1 MKESKKISKKIYID
15 LDSLFDT
22 RLSLLEL
29 LDTKI
34 SLSIYDNRL
43 FYDTRI
49 IDEFDYITKDIFD
62 AFYKVRD
69 NLVFFK
75 AIPTNITELVLTDIL
90 YIVNNKYLT
99 DESKSITLI
108 VDTSRYKLNNEQKE
122 KLKIYLQEVF
132 KLPYLQIEVNEFNI
146 MDKSPNY
153 INDEIFSIYKYD
165 GIKWLN
171 EYLQLWNPKELTTNM
186 PSTKLRVP
194 ALFDKPLLLK
204 KLSDYIDA
212 LNDIVKSVKTV
223 IDLEYVDVHYF
234 NFIDKKHKK

>member
-1 MKESKKISKKIYID
+1 MEENKKISKKIYID

-69 NLVFFK
+69 NSVFFK
-75 AIPTNITELVLTDIL
+75 AIPTNITELILTDVL

-99 DESKSITLI
+99 DESKAITLL
-108 VDTSRYKLNNEQKE
+108 VDTSKYMLNNEHKE
-122 KLKIYLQEVF
+122 KIKIYLQEIL
-132 KLPYLQIEVNEFNI
+132 KLPYLQIEVNEYNI
-146 MDKSPNY
+146 MNKSPNY

-223 IDLEYVDVHYF
+223 IDLEYVDVYYF
-234 NFIDKKHKK
+234 NFIDKKHKR

>member
-1 MKESKKISKKIYID
+1 MEESKKISKKIYID

-62 AFYKVRD
+62 AFYRIRD

-75 AIPTNITELVLTDIL
+75 AIPTNISELVLTDIL

-99 DESKSITLI
+99 DESKSITLLA
-108 VDTSRYKLNNEQKE
+108 DTSKYKLNNEQKE

-132 KLPYLQIEVNEFNI
+132 KLPYLQIEVNEYNL
-146 MDKSPNY
+146 MNKSPNY

-171 EYLQLWNPKELTTNM
+171 EYLQLWNPKELTINM

-223 IDLEYVDVHYF
+223 IDLEYVDVYYF
-234 NFIDKKHKK
+234 NFIDKK